1 MQSACSTGN
10 RVFGFIFLF
19 LASVYTGVSQD
30 NSPLSRYG
38 LGDLVPSANIVNRAM
53 GYGSAAYNDFQTI
66 NFVNPASYRRFAQ
79 QRAILDIAMDVN
91 SRTLRDNKGL
101 KYTSNNAIIPYL
113 AGAFQLSGEKMK
125 RDWGLV
131 FGLRPLTR
139 VSYNIQTGSRM
150 RSGDSVIT
158 NYEGNGGSYQAF
170 VGSGIGFKNLSVG
183 FNGGYRFGSKDYTTR
198 VEIINDTIPDRYTSG
213 QRVVRNNFGGAF
225 LELGLQYHIPLN
237 KTSSLDLGV
246 YGTLQSKMKA
256 TRDERI
262 ETYFVI
268 DDAGTTSRLDSIT
281 ETKNIKGNIEYPAT
295 YGFGLMYDV
304 QGKGKLNVVLDY
316 VQYKWSDYR
325 YYGSKDLLQDA
336 WQIHTGAQFIPDL
349 LGKSKNYWSGV
360 LYRAGFFIG
369 KEPYTVMGNVNNV
382 GFTVGAGL
390 PIRKFSFAEFNRNN
404 IVNLSLEV
412 GQRGNKQSL
421 LRENYFRFT
430 LGFSL
435 SDIWFIKRK
444 YD

>member
-10 RVFGFIFLF
+10 RVFGFLFLF

-38 LGDLVPSANIVNRAM
+38 LGDLVPSANIANRGM

-66 NFVNPASYRRFAQ
+66 NFVNPASYRRFGM
-79 QRAILDIAMDVN
+79 QRAILDIGMDIN
-91 SRTLRDNKGL
+91 SRTLRNNAGT
-101 KYTSNNAIIPYL
+101 KYTSSNAIIPYL

-125 RDWGLV
+125 RDWGV
-131 FGLRPLTR
+131 AFGLRPVTR

-170 VGSGIGFKNLSVG
+170 AGTGIGFKNLSIG
-183 FNGGYRFGSKDYTTR
+183 INGGYRFGSKDYTTR
-198 VEIINDTIPDRYTSG
+198 VLILNDTVPDRYTAG

-225 LELGLQYHIPLN
+225 LDLGLQYHIPLSKN
-237 KTSSLDLGV
+237 SSLDLGV
-246 YGTLQSKMKA
+246 YGSLQSKMRA
-256 TRDERI
+256 TRDEKN
-262 ETYFVI
+262 ETFFVV
-268 DDAGTTSRLDSIT
+268 DDAGTTSRIDSVSEI
-281 ETKNIKGNIEYPAT
+281 KNIRGDIQYPST

-304 QGKGKLNVVLDY
+304 QGKGKLNVVLDF
-316 VQYKWSDYR
+316 VQQKWADYR
-325 YYGSKDLLQDA
+325 YYGSKDLLQDS
-336 WQIHTGAQFIPDL
+336 WQIRTGAQFVPDL
-349 LGKSKNYWSGV
+349 SGKSKSYWGGV
-360 LYRAGFFIG
+360 LYRIGFFTG
-369 KEPYTVMGNVNNV
+369 KEPYTVLGNLNNTGV
-382 GFTVGAGL
+382 TIGAGL

-404 IVNLSLEV
+404 IVNLALEI
-412 GQRGNKQSL
+412 GQRGNKQSS
-421 LRENYFRFT
+421 LRENYFRFSV
-430 LGFSL
+430 GFSL